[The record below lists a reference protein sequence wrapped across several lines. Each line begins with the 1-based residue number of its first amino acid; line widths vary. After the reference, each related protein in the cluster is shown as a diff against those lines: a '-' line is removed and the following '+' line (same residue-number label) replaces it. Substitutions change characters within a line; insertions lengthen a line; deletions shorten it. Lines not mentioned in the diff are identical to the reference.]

1 MKLGVVGAGSMG
13 AEIALVQALAGFDVL
28 LADRNAE
35 VLQNAMARLARLLE
49 KRGTG
54 SSDSLRDVLDRI
66 QITTNL
72 DEFGDCEIVTE
83 AVFEHLEVKSSV
95 LQQLTAVLA
104 PTGLIVTNTS
114 TIPISVLASKLE
126 VAWRPN
132 FIGMHY
138 FSPVSRMKLVEVIAA
153 FETSDAAVQRAMA
166 LANETGKVPIRVKD
180 VPGFA
185 VNRVLHVFLIEA
197 VRLIEEGVVSV
208 EDLDT
213 ACRLGLGHPMGPFE
227 LMDATTSSLCLTAQ
241 KIMFEAY
248 GERFRPRPLMKQR
261 VAAGLVGGRGGKGWR
276 SCPRSGTAQARRKRG
291 RLDRSGSGDQPDAFG
306 GRRGGA
312 PVARQRLPVRLVFDT
327 VLEGSTGD
335 LCLGRWC
342 TGRCH
347 LFLPAS
353 RGDRRTA
360 RRGRARAERRRRQ
373 CRPVCRECDGHR
385 RLCSNQ

>member
-28 LADRNAE
+28 LADRSAE
-35 VLQNAMARLARLLE
+35 VLKNAMARLAQLLE

-54 SSDSLRDVLDRI
+54 SSDTLRDVLDRI
-66 QITTNL
+66 QTTTNL
-72 DEFGDCEIVTE
+72 DDFGDREIVTE
-83 AVFEHLEVKSSV
+83 AVFEDLEVKSSV

-126 VAWRPN
+126 AAWRPN

-138 FSPVSRMKLVEVIAA
+138 FSPVSRMKLVEVITA

-185 VNRVLHVFLIEA
+185 VNRVFHVFLIEA

-276 SCPRSGTAQARRKRG
+276 S
-291 RLDRSGSGDQPDAFG
+291 
-306 GRRGGA
+306 
-312 PVARQRLPVRLVFDT
+312 
-327 VLEGSTGD
+327 
-335 LCLGRWC
+335 
-342 TGRCH
+342 
-347 LFLPAS
+347 
-353 RGDRRTA
+353 
-360 RRGRARAERRRRQ
+360 
-373 CRPVCRECDGHR
+373 
-385 RLCSNQ
+385 

>member
-28 LADRNAE
+28 LADRSAA

-54 SSDSLRDVLDRI
+54 SSDTLRDVLDRI
-66 QITTNL
+66 QTTTNL
-72 DEFGDCEIVTE
+72 DDFGDREIVTE
-83 AVFEHLEVKSSV
+83 AVFEDLEVKSSV
-95 LQQLTAVLA
+95 LRQLTAVLGPA
-104 PTGLIVTNTS
+104 GLIVTNTS

-126 VAWRPN
+126 AAWRPN

-153 FETSDAAVQRAMA
+153 FETSDAAVQRAMT

-185 VNRVLHVFLIEA
+185 VNRVFHVFLIEA

-241 KIMFEAY
+241 EIMFEAY
-248 GERFRPRPLMKQR
+248 GERFRPRPLLKQR
-261 VAAGLVGGRGGKGWR
+261 VAAGLVGGRTAKGWR
-276 SCPRSGTAQARRKRG
+276 TP
-291 RLDRSGSGDQPDAFG
+291 GS
-306 GRRGGA
+306 
-312 PVARQRLPVRLVFDT
+312 
-327 VLEGSTGD
+327 
-335 LCLGRWC
+335 
-342 TGRCH
+342 
-347 LFLPAS
+347 
-353 RGDRRTA
+353 
-360 RRGRARAERRRRQ
+360 
-373 CRPVCRECDGHR
+373 
-385 RLCSNQ
+385 

>member
-1 MKLGVVGAGSMG
+1 MKLGVVGAGAMG
-13 AEIALVQALAGFDVL
+13 SEIALVQALAGFDVL
-28 LADRNAE
+28 LADRSAE

-54 SSDSLRDVLDRI
+54 SSDTLRDVLDRI
-66 QITTNL
+66 QTTTNL
-72 DEFGDCEIVTE
+72 DDFGDREIVTE
-83 AVFEHLEVKSSV
+83 AVFEDLEVKSSV

-126 VAWRPN
+126 AAWRPN

-153 FETSDAAVQRAMA
+153 FETSDAAVQRATA

-185 VNRVLHVFLIEA
+185 VNRVFHVFLIEA

-248 GERFRPRPLMKQR
+248 GERFRPRPLLKQR

-276 SCPRSGTAQARRKRG
+276 T
-291 RLDRSGSGDQPDAFG
+291 
-306 GRRGGA
+306 
-312 PVARQRLPVRLVFDT
+312 
-327 VLEGSTGD
+327 
-335 LCLGRWC
+335 
-342 TGRCH
+342 
-347 LFLPAS
+347 
-353 RGDRRTA
+353 
-360 RRGRARAERRRRQ
+360 
-373 CRPVCRECDGHR
+373 
-385 RLCSNQ
+385 

>member
-28 LADRNAE
+28 LADRSAE

-54 SSDSLRDVLDRI
+54 SSDTLRDVLDRI
-66 QITTNL
+66 QTTTNL
-72 DEFGDCEIVTE
+72 DDFGDREIVTE
-83 AVFEHLEVKSSV
+83 AVFEDLEVKTSV

-104 PTGLIVTNTS
+104 PTSLIVTNTS

-185 VNRVLHVFLIEA
+185 VNRVFHVFLIEA
-197 VRLIEEGVVSV
+197 VRLVEEGVVSV

-248 GERFRPRPLMKQR
+248 GERFRPRPLLKQR

-276 SCPRSGTAQARRKRG
+276 S
-291 RLDRSGSGDQPDAFG
+291 
-306 GRRGGA
+306 
-312 PVARQRLPVRLVFDT
+312 
-327 VLEGSTGD
+327 
-335 LCLGRWC
+335 
-342 TGRCH
+342 
-347 LFLPAS
+347 
-353 RGDRRTA
+353 
-360 RRGRARAERRRRQ
+360 
-373 CRPVCRECDGHR
+373 
-385 RLCSNQ
+385 